1 MQESVEVG
9 TKLAKKDAPGYIL
22 EILELVTPDGERPH
36 ARTRVSAMNHDLGI
50 RMYSISAL
58 ADPHLFT
65 PLTAA
70 QTA

>member
-22 EILELVTPDGERPH
+22 EILELVT
-36 ARTRVSAMNHDLGI
+36 

-58 ADPHLFT
+58 ADTHLFT

-70 QTA
+70 QKA